1 MNRKINIYLDF
12 DGTIIDVFPRYYGI
26 LTEYIS
32 SKNNDQ
38 LDYFM
43 YKELKRLGK
52 KDHVI
57 VRELLNNLEFD
68 INDYVNFKRENL
80 EKFSWLRKDI
90 IIGDPITAFN
100 KLKRNG
106 YRIILLTQRN
116 NEITLFR
123 QLNYLKIRDEFDEV
137 VMLKPKY
144 GLNVKAEYLKKFFR
158 PNDII
163 VGDSYVEIEVSKLLN
178 IKGFFVDSGLFSS
191 RALGINKN
199 VFADYMSVIDYILK
213 NDVNKGVSDE
223 F

>member
-1 MNRKINIYLDF
+1 
-12 DGTIIDVFPRYYGI
+12 
-26 LTEYIS
+26 
-32 SKNNDQ
+32 
-38 LDYFM
+38 
-43 YKELKRLGK
+43 
-52 KDHVI
+52 
-57 VRELLNNLEFD
+57 
-68 INDYVNFKRENL
+68 
-80 EKFSWLRKDI
+80 
-90 IIGDPITAFN
+90 
-100 KLKRNG
+100 
-106 YRIILLTQRN
+106 LLTQRN